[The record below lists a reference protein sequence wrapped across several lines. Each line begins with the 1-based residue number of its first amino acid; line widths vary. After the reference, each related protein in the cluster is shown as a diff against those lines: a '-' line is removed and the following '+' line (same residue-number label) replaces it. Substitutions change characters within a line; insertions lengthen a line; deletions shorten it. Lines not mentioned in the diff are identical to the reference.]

1 MTIDQ
6 MAALVDRSQFASLG
20 YMDEAGLLNIRRV
33 FSTFHKGLGTH
44 LISTNTSSAHVQSLL
59 KNNGACLYFSD
70 DSAFEGLCLSG
81 KAVVHLDREYKEMMW
96 HPQDVTYYPKG
107 VEDEDYCVVEFIADS
122 GRFYKGD
129 AELYKG
135 DLTKAEI
142 DGYDVGKAFVDTR
155 AEEN

>member
-6 MAALVDRSQFASLG
+6 MAALIDRSSCASLG
-20 YMDEAGLLNIRRV
+20 YTGEDGRLNIRRV

-59 KNNGACLYFSD
+59 KNDGACLYFSD
-70 DSAFEGLCLSG
+70 DAAFEGLCLSG
-81 KAVVHLDREYKEMMW
+81 KAVVHLDREYKAMMW
-96 HPQDVTYYPKG
+96 HPEDVAYYPG
-107 VEDEDYCVVEFIADS
+107 GIDDEDYCVVEFLAEC

-135 DLTKAEI
+135 DLAKAEI
-142 DGYDVGKAFVDTR
+142 DSYDADKVFVDTR
-155 AEEN
+155 AEKK